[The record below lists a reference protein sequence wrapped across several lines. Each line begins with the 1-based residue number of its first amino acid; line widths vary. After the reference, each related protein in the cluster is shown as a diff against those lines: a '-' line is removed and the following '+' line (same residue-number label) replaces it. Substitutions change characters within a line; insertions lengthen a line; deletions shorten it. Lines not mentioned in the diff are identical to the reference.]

1 MIGNDIIQADFIT
14 AMKAAPTITVLL
26 ASAAEVKEDQYQGT
40 DFALPAVRFALFQQ
54 TPLPA
59 GSPCDHT
66 KCNFA
71 VRCYSE
77 EASSKQA
84 DKIATAVN
92 DFLHGYNIQG
102 ATWYGWV
109 TNTSLVGATRASER
123 LWRAEVVCECSVYP
137 RTNP

>member
-14 AMKAAPTITVLL
+14 ALKGAATITALL

-40 DFALPAVRFALFQQ
+40 DFGLPAIRFALMQQ
-54 TPLPA
+54 TPLRE

-84 DKIATAVN
+84 DQIATAVN

-123 LWRAEVVCECSVYP
+123 LWRAEVVCKCSVYP

>member
-1 MIGNDIIQADFIT
+1 MIGNDIIQGDFIMKMKT
-14 AMKAAPTITVLL
+14 ATTITSLL
-26 ASAAEVKEDQYQGT
+26 VSAEDIKEDQYQGT
-40 DFALPAVRFALFQQ
+40 DFNFPAIRFALMQQ

-59 GSPCDHT
+59 GSPCDHA

-77 EASSKQA
+77 EASSKQV
-84 DKIATAVN
+84 DQLATAVN

-109 TNTSLVGATRASER
+109 TNTSLVGASRATER
-123 LWRAEVVCECSVYP
+123 LWRSEVVCECSVYP